1 MQGGASAAAFG
12 ITPAPPLNLTRASS
26 DLETVRYDATGATDY
41 NELPTYPVR
50 PSYKEFHSQL
60 KIQTQCV
67 VFEGAPRE

>member
-1 MQGGASAAAFG
+1 MQSGQKSSALE

-26 DLETVRYDATGATDY
+26 DLDAIRYDATVEGY